1 MGAEQ
6 SGESVADPTMTGLN
20 AKKLSGQWAM
30 AVGRDETTPNNAY
43 ALAARQGTVP
53 EAIEG
58 TQQSSPLDRPSPTEV
73 QNFKLN
79 DVFHPNVGMG
89 EAGQLLQESAG
100 RGMDRGELEDGHFL
114 LFPGTLAN
122 GDKALRLMMTYDN
135 STVCRA
141 IIRTSRGLLLDQAPT
156 PCKSVPQILKVSLS

>member
-6 SGESVADPTMTGLN
+6 SGESVADPTMTILN

-30 AVGRDETTPNNAY
+30 AVGSDETSPNNAY

-58 TQQSSPLDRPSPTEV
+58 TPHSSTEV

-89 EAGQLLQESAG
+89 EAGQLLQDAAG
-100 RGMDRGELEDGHFL
+100 RGMDHGEFEDGHFL